1 MNIVSII
8 LLFFF
13 IDGCQ
18 NTDYFLLV
26 LPLQTDV
33 LEAANNIL
41 SFFFIIFYFIEHTWY
56 FL

>member
-1 MNIVSII
+1 MNMCLS
-8 LLFFF
+8 FFF

-33 LEAANNIL
+33 LEATNDIL
-41 SFFFIIFYFIEHTWY
+41 FFIIFYFI
-56 FL
+56 